1 MMTPSSTT
9 PPIVLWSILLLCL
22 PVVDGWAQRAPGDP
36 GRYVDHEVTDQGV
49 RVEGENASVQLTLV
63 RPSIVRVDWVGAETL
78 PDTSLAVVA
87 APSAALEPTV
97 QEGPEA
103 VYLRGGAVTAVVE
116 KAPLR
121 VRVANEAGR
130 AVFAE
135 ADANVA
141 WTDTSRTLQVRMDP
155 DTRAYGTGERPV
167 FGVRGH
173 AFDLVNTQRY
183 GYNEAPMTMKVN
195 VPFVPTTGGYGLF
208 VDNPHEARLDVARA
222 DSTRLTYRAGGGRLR
237 YYVLVAPTVQEQ
249 LRQYTTLT
257 GRQPLPPKWALG
269 YMQSKFGY
277 RTEAAARSV
286 VDTLRRRDFP
296 VDALILDLY
305 WFEHMGD
312 LRWNRD
318 AFPTPFRMMED
329 LKARGV
335 QTVAISEPYMVRP
348 SRLFEPAL
356 DSSFVGRTPE
366 GAPYIMEDW
375 WSCPD
380 GCDVALLDM
389 TDPAAQD
396 WWAGQYPP
404 FMGETMAGLWTDL
417 GEPEEHPA
425 DMQHHMGPTP
435 AVHNLY
441 NLLWARTLYRRW
453 DDWRPDRRMVNLT
466 RSGYAGIQRFG
477 TVLWS
482 GDVGRS
488 FDGLQAQ
495 PPLLLNMGLSGVGY
509 YGSDLGGF
517 AGDRKQP
524 ELYARWLQHG
534 ALSPIM
540 RVHGVDNLPTEP
552 WRFGPETERIVREAS
567 HLRYRL
573 MPYLYSMAW
582 TNHRTGL
589 PLARPL
595 FFADPDEERLHGVT
609 DAYLLGDALLVAPV
623 LEKGKRTQTVRLPE
637 GTWIDWHSDEA
648 YAGGRTITVDAPLDE
663 TPLFVEAG
671 SIVPTRPVAPHTGAQ
686 PADTLGLAVYP
697 DSAESA
703 AFSLYQDDGRSR
715 AYRDGAYAL
724 TALRQTWTRRGDTPA
739 LVLTVGG
746 ATGRYEGQPGAR
758 TIQAA
763 VHRVSAAPE
772 QVTAGGDPLARRSDP
787 TALERQGGWF
797 YDAAAQV
804 LHVQRRVDVHEPL
817 RVTVRAPTGAGDDG

>member
-1 MMTPSSTT
+1 MAAMSPFSTKHL
-9 PPIVLWSILLLCL
+9 LWILLVLCL
-22 PVVDGWAQRAPGDP
+22 PVADGWAQRAPSGP
-36 GRYVDHEVTDQGV
+36 GAYVDHALTEQGV
-49 RVEGENASVQLTLV
+49 RVEGETATVHLTLV
-63 RPSIVRVDWVGAETL
+63 RPSVVRVDWRRDEER

-87 APSAALEPTV
+87 EPRADLDPTV
-97 QEGPEA
+97 RETPEA
-103 VYLRGGAVTAVVE
+103 LYLRGGTVTAVVE

-121 VRVANEAGR
+121 VRVANEEGAT
-130 AVFAE
+130 VFAE

-141 WTDTSRTLQVRMDP
+141 WTDTSRTLRTRMEP

-167 FGVRGH
+167 FGVEGH

-183 GYNEAPMTMKVN
+183 GYSEAPMTMKVN

-208 VDNPHEARLDVARA
+208 VDNPYEARLDVAEA

-237 YYVLVAPTVQEQ
+237 YYVLVAPTIEEQ
-249 LRQYTTLT
+249 LRQYTGLT

-269 YMQSKFGY
+269 YMQSKYGY
-277 RTEAAARSV
+277 RTEDAARSV

-312 LRWNRD
+312 LRWNRE
-318 AFPTPFRMMED
+318 AFPEPFRMMKD
-329 LKARGV
+329 LKDRGV
-335 QTVAISEPYMVRP
+335 RTIGISEPYIVRP

-356 DSSFVGRTPE
+356 DSSFVGRTPDGE
-366 GAPYIMEDW
+366 PYVMEDW

-380 GCDVALLDM
+380 GCDVALLDI

-417 GEPEEHPA
+417 GEPEHHPD
-425 DMQHHMGPTP
+425 DMQHHMGPAP

-441 NLLWARTLYRRW
+441 NLLWARTLSRHW
-453 DDWRPDRRMVNLT
+453 DEWRPDRRMVNLT

-482 GDVGRS
+482 GDVARS
-488 FDGLQAQ
+488 FEGLQAQ
-495 PPLLLNMGLSGVGY
+495 PPLLLNMGLSGTGY

-517 AGDRKQP
+517 AGDTRSP

-552 WRFGPETERIVREAS
+552 WRFGAEVEEIVRTAAQR
-567 HLRYRL
+567 RYRL
-573 MPYLYSMAW
+573 MPYFYSLAW
-582 TNHRTGL
+582 RNHRTGL

-595 FFADPDEERLHGVT
+595 FFADPDDERLHGYT

-623 LEKGKRTQTVRLPE
+623 LEEGKRTQPVRLPE
-637 GTWIDWHSDEA
+637 GTWIDWHTDAA
-648 YAGGRTITVDAPLDE
+648 YEGGQTITVDAPLEE

-703 AFSLYQDDGRSR
+703 SFSLYQDDGVSR

-724 TALRQTWTRRGDTPA
+724 TSLRQSWERAEGEAA
-739 LVLTVGG
+739 LVLTVEG
-746 ATGRYEGQPGAR
+746 ATGTYEGQPAAR
-758 TIQAA
+758 TIRAA
-763 VHRVSAAPE
+763 VHRVDAAPAR
-772 QVTAGGDPLARRSDP
+772 VTAGGEALSPRTSREALRR
-787 TALERQGGWF
+787 EGGWL
-797 YDAAAQV
+797 YDASAQV
-804 LHVQRRVDVHEPL
+804 LHVQRRVDTHAPL
-817 RVTVRAPTGAGDDG
+817 RVTVRGGQTD